1 MKSGIMNESSF
12 YSFFPQN
19 SDWLNT
25 EKSAIYLQT
34 CYRKGLILTEL
45 LFLADL
51 LLVLMTHGV
60 EEYLGVSLQG
70 T

>member
-1 MKSGIMNESSF
+1 ML
-12 YSFFPQN
+12 FFFSQN
-19 SDWLNT
+19 SDISFIKYIKLCYPSPNL
-25 EKSAIYLQT
+25 LQE
-34 CYRKGLILTEL
+34 RFKASHNIEL

-60 EEYLGVSLQG
+60 EDCLGVSLQG